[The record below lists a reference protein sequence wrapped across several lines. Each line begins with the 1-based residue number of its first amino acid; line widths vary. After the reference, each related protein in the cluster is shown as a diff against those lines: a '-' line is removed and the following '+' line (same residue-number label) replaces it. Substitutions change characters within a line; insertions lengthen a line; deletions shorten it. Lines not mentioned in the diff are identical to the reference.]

1 MAVLRAAENPI
12 ITPANIKPSRPDFEV
27 IGAFNPAAVAYKDD
41 VVLLVRVAERPF
53 SADRDIEMTAIY
65 DPQKDDIVI
74 KEFSRLDPSIDFSDP
89 RMTITPEGK
98 FLTSLSHFRL
108 ATSCDGV
115 NFTIG
120 EKPVFRPANFYESFG
135 VEDPRIT
142 KIGDTYYITYVAV
155 SPVGV
160 NTCLASTQDFE
171 VFKRHGVIFCPDNKD
186 VTLFPE
192 KINGRYYAVSRP
204 VTPLFE
210 KYEMWIAESPDLL
223 CWGNHKHLLS
233 PSESDFDNARIGA
246 GAPPIKIEQG
256 WLEIY
261 HGVDSSNR
269 YCLGAI
275 LLDRDDPSNVIART
289 KEPVLSPQ
297 RDYETQGFFGNVVF
311 SCGLV
316 VKNESLVVYYGVADT
331 STACAEIPLCD
342 ILEKLS

>member
-155 SPVGV
+155 SPVG
-160 NTCLASTQDFE
+160 
-171 VFKRHGVIFCPDNKD
+171 
-186 VTLFPE
+186 
-192 KINGRYYAVSRP
+192 
-204 VTPLFE
+204 
-210 KYEMWIAESPDLL
+210 
-223 CWGNHKHLLS
+223 
-233 PSESDFDNARIGA
+233 
-246 GAPPIKIEQG
+246 
-256 WLEIY
+256 
-261 HGVDSSNR
+261 
-269 YCLGAI
+269 
-275 LLDRDDPSNVIART
+275 
-289 KEPVLSPQ
+289 
-297 RDYETQGFFGNVVF
+297 
-311 SCGLV
+311 
-316 VKNESLVVYYGVADT
+316 
-331 STACAEIPLCD
+331 
-342 ILEKLS
+342 